1 MADSE
6 NDTKEQPKQR
16 QKLTKKVVDRAP
28 LPERREGE
36 DDDAYQKRWR
46 WLGDLEIS
54 GFGLKTY
61 GNGRRVYALRY
72 RTATGRQRMYTLGE
86 HGALTADQARDEA
99 AVKKVEVL
107 QGSDPQ
113 REKQRKKVEL
123 PTVNKLLDQWL
134 NDYAKTHRKRW
145 PEDERRLKKHV
156 RPKLGALSLEDL
168 TRDVV
173 AAWHRKA
180 GKGAPVEANRAMET
194 LRAAW
199 RWADR
204 EGILPPGVEDPT
216 RSVKKFKERSRDRWL
231 KKEEVKRLMK
241 AAGAEAEAIQ
251 AAIRLFLLTGLR
263 KSELFGARWE
273 HVDLERGEL
282 RLPETKSGVAQVRLL
297 PAPAIR
303 ILKKLAREAE
313 SPFVFP
319 SPNDSEKP
327 RDDIKRPWARIREK
341 AQLLDVTLHDLRRTA
356 GSHMAQAGVPLQVIG
371 EVLGHSHPGVTKLY
385 ARLASDNE
393 REALDTLS
401 RSLAGALG
409 LGGGKKRAPMS
420 LADQLRAVME
430 AAGDDQEALQAG
442 LQKLGFGEAAEA

>member
-1 MADSE
+1 MLDHLDTHWLTRLRARNPGTWEVVLADNE
-6 NDTKEQPKQR
+6 NNAKGKEK

-36 DDDAYQKRWR
+36 DDDAYQKRRR

-72 RTATGRQRMYTLGE
+72 RTPTGRQRMYTLGE
-86 HGALTADQARDEA
+86 HGALTADQPRDEA

-113 REKQRKKVEL
+113 REKQRKKVQL

-134 NDYAKTHRKRW
+134 DDYAKTHRTRW

-156 RPKLGALSLEDL
+156 RPKLGSLSLEDL

-204 EGILPPGVEDPT
+204 EGVLPPGLEDPT

-241 AAGAEAEAIQ
+241 VAEAEDIQ
-251 AAIRLFLLTGLR
+251 AAIRLFLLSSSRACGRASSL
-263 KSELFGARWE
+263 E
-273 HVDLERGEL
+273 HVGSMWIWSAASCASLRRNPGSHRCASFPPPRSGSYGSWLARRRAPSCSRPRTTRRSRATISSAPGHGSERT
-282 RLPETKSGVAQVRLL
+282 PTCSMSPFMTSDVP
-297 PAPAIR
+297 PAPTWLRPACPCRSSVRCSDIPIR
-303 ILKKLAREAE
+303 A
-313 SPFVFP
+313 
-319 SPNDSEKP
+319 
-327 RDDIKRPWARIREK
+327 
-341 AQLLDVTLHDLRRTA
+341 
-356 GSHMAQAGVPLQVIG
+356 
-371 EVLGHSHPGVTKLY
+371 
-385 ARLASDNE
+385 
-393 REALDTLS
+393 
-401 RSLAGALG
+401 
-409 LGGGKKRAPMS
+409 
-420 LADQLRAVME
+420 
-430 AAGDDQEALQAG
+430 
-442 LQKLGFGEAAEA
+442 